1 MSRPSQSL
9 IVRGAAGGL
18 LAGVVVAL
26 WFLVVDTIAGQ
37 PFRTPMLLSSA
48 LFHSAVG
55 VVTLRAVVAYSVL
68 HFGVFAVFGV
78 AMASLS
84 AALPSPPR
92 LLLGVAFG
100 LLLQEAVFYSGLLLS
115 GTRGLGVVPW
125 PHVFL
130 ANILS
135 GIVLMAFLHRVERD
149 ERPFGL
155 AVLRSHPLLSRG
167 IVVGLIGA
175 ATVAVWFLVLDFV
188 SGRPLYTPAALG
200 SALLFGASEVSGVRI
215 DLGIVAA
222 YTVVH
227 VAGFVVV
234 GVILVAVVEQVERR
248 PQFLMLATMFT
259 ILLEALVVAALALG
273 ADWVLGTLGVGA
285 IVVGNI
291 LAVSAMG
298 WTIWRTHPRLRH
310 RMQEPFEVHV

>member
-1 MSRPSQSL
+1 MRRPSQSL
-9 IVRGAAGGL
+9 IVRGTAGGL
-18 LAGVVVAL
+18 LAGLVVAL
-26 WFLVVDTIAGQ
+26 WFLVVDGFAGQ
-37 PFRTPMLLSSA
+37 PFRTPLLLSSA

-115 GTRGLGVVPW
+115 GARGLGIVPW

-167 IVVGLIGA
+167 IVAGLIGA
-175 ATVAVWFLVLDFV
+175 ATVAVWFLVVDFV

-200 SALLFGASEVSGVRI
+200 SALLFGASEVTGVRI
-215 DLGIVAA
+215 DLGIIAA

-227 VAGFVVV
+227 VAGFIVV
-234 GVILVAVVEQVERR
+234 GVILVAVAEQVERR

-259 ILLEALVVAALALG
+259 ILLEALVIATLALG
-273 ADWVLGTLGVGA
+273 AEWVLGTLGVA
-285 IVVGNI
+285 SIVVGNV

-310 RMQEPFEVHV
+310 RLQEPFEVHV

>member
-9 IVRGAAGGL
+9 IVRGATGGL
-18 LAGVVVAL
+18 LAGLVVAL
-26 WFLVVDTIAGQ
+26 WFLVVDSIAGQ
-37 PFRTPMLLSSA
+37 PFRTPLLLSNA
-48 LFHSAVG
+48 LFHNAVG

-78 AMASLS
+78 AMAALS
-84 AALPSPPR
+84 AALSSPPR
-92 LLLGVAFG
+92 LLLGVVFG

-115 GTRGLGVVPW
+115 GARGLGIVPW
-125 PHVFL
+125 AHVFL

-167 IVVGLIGA
+167 IVAGLVGAG
-175 ATVAVWFLVLDFV
+175 TVALWFLIFDFV
-188 SGRPLYTPAALG
+188 SGRPLFTPAALG
-200 SALLFGASEVSGVRI
+200 SALLFGASEVTAVRI
-215 DLGIVAA
+215 DLGVVAA
-222 YTVVH
+222 YTIVH
-227 VAGFVVV
+227 VGCFVVA
-234 GVILVAVVEQVERR
+234 GVILVAVAEQVERR
-248 PQFLMLATMFT
+248 PEFLMLATMFT

-273 ADWVLGTLGVGA
+273 AEWVLGILGIGS
-285 IVVGNI
+285 VVVANV

-298 WTIWRTHPRLRH
+298 WTIWRTHPQLRH
-310 RMQEPFEVHV
+310 RLHEPFEVHV